1 MIGCAVSPTT
11 RDQLA
16 PLLRPK
22 TSPVAAGCIFEVLVL
37 PLSHM
42 ICDKELSSLNAWL
55 SCVRPIPKSKVCP
68 ASLWLG
74 GHGLRLRAH
83 FILSEC
89 TKRQLPFLPHPSLRM
104 DGAVD
109 PQSAT
114 LAPDP
119 PLTRHRRARDCSHLR
134 QRDLTVSSSLA
145 AAHCGRPAANG
156 AYTP

>member
-1 MIGCAVSPTT
+1 MRLIITRFYVWPSTCGLWTYARVGAGPTGPSAREPTRTHSLSSREKDQCVRLGTTPFEIHLPKDHCVELIGCAVSPTT

-55 SCVRPIPKSKVCP
+55 SCVRSIPKSKVCP

-74 GHGLRLRAH
+74 GHGLR
-83 FILSEC
+83 
-89 TKRQLPFLPHPSLRM
+89 
-104 DGAVD
+104 GACH
-109 PQSAT
+109 S
-114 LAPDP
+114 
-119 PLTRHRRARDCSHLR
+119 
-134 QRDLTVSSSLA
+134 
-145 AAHCGRPAANG
+145 
-156 AYTP
+156 